1 MPSLINGSGEKGIF
15 MVGVSYGWA
24 AGMDGWMLR
33 FWRESWWR
41 RRRHSNNRA
50 ITSSRSSST
59 RIVVT
64 AGQKSRTDEDA
75 CLSLRFLSSL
85 VRFTHYFN
93 CSLSPLLPKDN
104 RADSLDSSHIG
115 PMAAGSRTFTFHAWL
130 QVSFRSL
137 NYVHFVVA
145 LMPFT
150 L

>member
-33 FWRESWWR
+33 FWRESRW

-93 CSLSPLLPKDN
+93 CWLSPLLPKDN